1 MNTIFCSECGK
12 ELPEEASFCPY
23 CLTKLIE
30 VKDGEK
36 PVKKKKKSIVQRL
49 MIIATILNI
58 LGILSFTLLGIMIT
72 NSVDQSS
79 GNFSSLDKYI
89 GLWCDENSS
98 PDEISKNGG
107 NILEIVAVKNRVI
120 RFNLLT
126 ELEKSLGEVYKDVIC
141 EVNNNKTSFYF
152 NKDDKTYSGTI
163 ELKGDKIKLELYF
176 SVFGDILDFPKQYC
190 LKRAD
195 EYAID
200 LADGDYLVGG
210 YTNFIEKTG
219 LILDEVD
226 IDDYSNKSYSNV
238 DNNSMK
244 VISSYSDPYRLD
256 EITFPLLF
264 VEADSSNKIQEV
276 RISYD
281 SLFKSNISYKG
292 INGLS
297 TFEDVYSKLG
307 DPINRYYFD
316 YSSNLP
322 EDYEFGSYEL
332 EYEFEDETVTIY
344 FEKMN
349 LNYISII
356 RKDK

>member
-49 MIIATILNI
+49 MIIATVLNI
-58 LGILSFTLLGIMIT
+58 LGILSFTLLGIMLT
-72 NSVDQSS
+72 NSVYQSVS
-79 GNFSSLDKYI
+79 NFSSLDEYK

-98 PDEISKNGG
+98 PDEIYKKGG
-107 NILEIVAVKNRVI
+107 NILEIVAAKNRVI

-126 ELEKSLGEVYKDVIC
+126 VLENCLGEVYKDVIC
-141 EVNNNKTSFYF
+141 EINNKKTSFSF

-176 SVFGDILDFPKQYC
+176 SVSGDILDFPKQYC

-195 EYAID
+195 EYTVD
-200 LADGDYLVGG
+200 LADNDYLDCG

-219 LILDEVD
+219 LILSEDG
-226 IDDYSNKSYSNV
+226 IDDRSYKEYSSSNE
-238 DNNSMK
+238 NMMK
-244 VISSYSDPYRLD
+244 LISSYYYPDRWV
-256 EITFPLLF
+256 EITCPFIY
-264 VEADSSNKIQEV
+264 VAVDSSNAIQEV
-276 RISYD
+276 RIVYD
-281 SLFKSNISYKG
+281 SLFNSNISYKG

-307 DPINRYYFD
+307 VPNNYKFD
-316 YSSNLP
+316 YSPNL
-322 EDYEFGSYEL
+322 YGSFEL
-332 EYEFEDETVTIY
+332 EYKFEDETVIIY
-344 FEKMN
+344 FEKTN

-356 RKDK
+356 RNDKE

>member
-36 PVKKKKKSIVQRL
+36 RVKKKKKSIQKSL
-49 MIIATILNI
+49 MIIATVLNI

-120 RFNLLT
+120 RFNLVT

-190 LKRAD
+190 LKRAG

-238 DNNSMK
+238 DNNF
-244 VISSYSDPYRLD
+244 I
-256 EITFPLLF
+256 LF
-264 VEADSSNKIQEV
+264 
-276 RISYD
+276 
-281 SLFKSNISYKG
+281 
-292 INGLS
+292 
-297 TFEDVYSKLG
+297 
-307 DPINRYYFD
+307 
-316 YSSNLP
+316 
-322 EDYEFGSYEL
+322 
-332 EYEFEDETVTIY
+332 
-344 FEKMN
+344 
-349 LNYISII
+349 
-356 RKDK
+356 